1 MSNQFQSDSSMM
13 ITNNM
18 NYSNQNPQI
27 YRPEESYPNFNMTA
41 PIIPVNEIIKNENK
55 FNYSVAS
62 LGDIYKGINEKK
74 DYDEEEK
81 FKNVIIENPLFY
93 ESDQVNAQHPSLSKT
108 TQSFR
113 PKSSMSSFNK
123 SQSNP
128 HVNNV
133 YLTSPDMM
141 KMSQRD
147 KFLLEHDPAKKQG
160 RIEVKCLHKA
170 PPKES
175 KKYSHVVSGKINP
188 PQSTFSVKE
197 VVDKHIENHIN
208 EMKPYVLY
216 PSKVK
221 IDYDEPQPTGFR
233 TNPLIMSSQEKYDKN
248 SMMVIGKGYSPKKTD
263 NDNHVRF
270 RPSKENTYERKYIS
284 SRKARKTLNVSE
296 KFVSAVDDYFYS
308 SEMKIPARNKI
319 EDIVKYARDVEKSL
333 NSFNEELTG
342 KKSNTKYE
350 DPFRKSLKE
359 KKGLIKPNPPKVYP
373 EIDETYK
380 RNVKEKLSRM
390 QLELRSIFDNITQ
403 IREHDPHDKKLSEM
417 ISRAQELT
425 KLIEHLAL
433 DVQKSQQE
441 FKQKLKKKK
450 MNESHHT
457 VKSNSKPIEQPKP
470 NVSVNTKK
478 KIHNFNRSITMN
490 NRSLLK
496 TTGFN
501 PIMEEENSKEFH
513 RGNSLKNSKTF
524 QSIDDDDAIPITNP
538 LFQPQN
544 VKSIVIDNNKL
555 REKTPQKNKVLY
567 NFDPKMNQNKK
578 KSFKGEEL
586 SVTPKIDVYFPKS
599 SVIPKGTST
608 LNQSHDILDVNLS
621 KSFAPNMTQ
630 SNLYQST
637 VNQNPSTTYRTNL
650 NNTYMNQSH
659 FSQNLAMTQS
669 QNFEITQSQNLGVT
683 QSQYQTA
690 DIPNIY
696 DKTTSSM
703 IPPQTS
709 QMMNTN
715 VLSQSQVVND
725 PNMTINRFNVPNPQ
739 EIKIDSKANVILD
752 DRFSAFN
759 VEFPVKYYYEVSKEN
774 EPPVHKDWY
783 IRPHHTETFSNSKY
797 AIPDDVLNTKY
808 ISYYGPA
815 EKEEKQKTRQEMIE
829 ELIAETR
836 GHIEKL
842 QYEMFQGA
850 NSDKHK
856 EYLYNKLE
864 RAKEEAKKTYKPG
877 MYIDK
882 DKNKQNIK
890 DILSQQEN
898 TTSYSEMFNNN
909 EDVQQTNLTIDV
921 YSKLLAELREKER
934 ELLIE
939 KRKQEYERIRPP
951 VKKWFEL
958 KGEEFQTEMQR
969 NKMVI
974 NAKPEYFEKI
984 KQLQSE
990 DLY

>member
-1 MSNQFQSDSSMM
+1 ML
-13 ITNNM
+13 
-18 NYSNQNPQI
+18 
-27 YRPEESYPNFNMTA
+27 E
-41 PIIPVNEIIKNENK
+41 ENK
-55 FNYSVAS
+55 GA
-62 LGDIYKGINEKK
+62 I
-74 DYDEEEK
+74 
-81 FKNVIIENPLFY
+81 
-93 ESDQVNAQHPSLSKT
+93 SK
-108 TQSFR
+108 
-113 PKSSMSSFNK
+113 
-123 SQSNP
+123 
-128 HVNNV
+128 
-133 YLTSPDMM
+133 
-141 KMSQRD
+141 
-147 KFLLEHDPAKKQG
+147 
-160 RIEVKCLHKA
+160 
-170 PPKES
+170 
-175 KKYSHVVSGKINP
+175 
-188 PQSTFSVKE
+188 
-197 VVDKHIENHIN
+197 
-208 EMKPYVLY
+208 VLY
-216 PSKVK
+216 V
-221 IDYDEPQPTGFR
+221 
-233 TNPLIMSSQEKYDKN
+233 
-248 SMMVIGKGYSPKKTD
+248 
-263 NDNHVRF
+263 
-270 RPSKENTYERKYIS
+270 
-284 SRKARKTLNVSE
+284 
-296 KFVSAVDDYFYS
+296 
-308 SEMKIPARNKI
+308 
-319 EDIVKYARDVEKSL
+319 
-333 NSFNEELTG
+333 
-342 KKSNTKYE
+342 
-350 DPFRKSLKE
+350 
-359 KKGLIKPNPPKVYP
+359 
-373 EIDETYK
+373 
-380 RNVKEKLSRM
+380 
-390 QLELRSIFDNITQ
+390 
-403 IREHDPHDKKLSEM
+403 
-417 ISRAQELT
+417 
-425 KLIEHLAL
+425 
-433 DVQKSQQE
+433 
-441 FKQKLKKKK
+441 
-450 MNESHHT
+450 
-457 VKSNSKPIEQPKP
+457 
-470 NVSVNTKK
+470 
-478 KIHNFNRSITMN
+478 
-490 NRSLLK
+490 
-496 TTGFN
+496 
-501 PIMEEENSKEFH
+501 
-513 RGNSLKNSKTF
+513 
-524 QSIDDDDAIPITNP
+524 
-538 LFQPQN
+538 
-544 VKSIVIDNNKL
+544 DNNKL

-934 ELLIE
+934 ELLIV

>member
-1 MSNQFQSDSSMM
+1 MSSQFQSNPSMM

-18 NYSNQNPQI
+18 NYSQQNPQI
-27 YRPEESYPNFNMTA
+27 YRPEESYGNFNMTV
-41 PIIPVNEIIKNENK
+41 PVKEIIKNENK

-74 DYDEEEK
+74 DFDEEEK
-81 FKNVIIENPLFY
+81 FKDVIIENPLFY
-93 ESDQVNAQHPSLSKT
+93 ESDQTNAQPSLSKT
-108 TQSFR
+108 TNSFR
-113 PKSSMSSFNK
+113 PKSSMINK

-133 YLTSPDMM
+133 YLTSPNMM
-141 KMSQRD
+141 NMSARD
-147 KFLLEHDPAKKQG
+147 RFLLEHDPAKKQ
-160 RIEVKCLHKA
+160 RKVEVKCLHRA

-197 VVDKHIENHIN
+197 VVDQHIENHIK

-221 IDYDEPQPTGFR
+221 IEYDEPQPTGYR
-233 TNPLIMSSQEKYDKN
+233 TNPMLLSSQEKYDKN
-248 SMMVIGKGYSPKKTD
+248 SMMVIGKGYSPKKSE

-270 RPSKENTYERKYIS
+270 RPSKENTYERKCIS

-319 EDIVKYARDVEKSL
+319 EDVVKYARDVEKSL

-342 KKSNTKYE
+342 KKSNIKYE
-350 DPFRKSLKE
+350 DPFRKSLKA

-390 QLELRSIFDNITQ
+390 QIELRTIFDNITQ

-450 MNESHHT
+450 LNEST
-457 VKSNSKPIEQPKP
+457 NKVKEKNAPIVQPKY
-470 NVSVNTKK
+470 NVNNNK
-478 KIHNFNRSITMN
+478 KIQNYNRSITMN
-490 NRSLLK
+490 NNSLLK

-501 PIMEEENSKEFH
+501 PIIEEEKENSKEFH
-513 RGNSLKNSKTF
+513 RGNSLKNSKA
-524 QSIDDDDAIPITNP
+524 IPNIDDDAIPITNP
-538 LFQPQN
+538 QFQPQN
-544 VKSIVIDNNKL
+544 VKSIEIDNNTFK
-555 REKTPQKNKVLY
+555 ENIPQKNKVLY
-567 NFDPKMNQNKK
+567 NFDPNVTQSKR
-578 KSFKGEEL
+578 KSFTENEL
-586 SVTPKIDVYFPKS
+586 SVTPKVDLYIPKS
-599 SVIPKGTST
+599 SIIPKGTST
-608 LNQSHDILDVNLS
+608 LNQSQLLDVNLS
-621 KSFAPNMTQ
+621 KSFAPNMSQ

-669 QNFEITQSQNLGVT
+669 QNFEITQNNPIS
-683 QSQYQTA
+683 QSQYQTV

-703 IPPQTS
+703 LPPQTS

-725 PNMTINRFNVPNPQ
+725 PNMTINRFNVTNPQ
-739 EIKIDSKANVILD
+739 EIKIDSKTNVILD

-774 EPPVHKDWY
+774 EPPLQKDWY

-808 ISYYGPA
+808 ISYYGPP

-842 QYEMFQGA
+842 QYEMFQGS
-850 NSDKHK
+850 NNDKHK

-939 KRKQEYERIRPP
+939 KRKEEYERIRPP